1 MKLKREYDVIIVGAG
16 PAGIFTAL
24 EIAQYS
30 SLNVLIIEKGKS
42 IEKRQ
47 CPMEKTGK
55 CINCRP
61 VCHIISGWGGA
72 GAYSDGKLNL
82 SPDIGGFLGRYI
94 ERDKLIALIDYVD
107 RLYIKFGAPNK
118 TFEPDKETVEKI
130 KSEAAKKGLLFIPS
144 RIRHIGTE
152 KCFELLRS
160 IKEFLQEK
168 VDLIFNRA
176 AKRIIVENGKVRG
189 VELEDDKK
197 IQAKYVVLAP
207 GRGGSSW
214 LSEEAQRLKL
224 ETELNPVDIGVR
236 VEVSASVCEELTKIL
251 YEPKFIY
258 YSKTFDDT
266 VRTFCVNPYG
276 EVVRENINGIWTV
289 NGHSYADRKT
299 DNTNFAILSSTY
311 FTEPFKEPIL
321 YGQSIARL
329 ANFLGQGVLIQ
340 RLGDLKKGRR
350 STQERILRN
359 PVQPTLKDATPGD
372 LSFVLPYR
380 YLLNIIEMLEALDKL
395 MPGIDS
401 PQTLLYGVEV
411 KLYSMRLK
419 LSNSLETKVEN
430 LFAAGDG
437 AGISRGLIQAS
448 VSGILVAEEILRRHG

>member
-1 MKLKREYDVIIVGAG
+1 MRLKKEYDLIIVGAG

-24 EIAQYS
+24 ELLKKS
-30 SLNVLIIEKGKS
+30 SLHILIVEKGKS
-42 IEKRQ
+42 IEKRM
-47 CPMEKTGK
+47 CPMTTGK
-55 CINCRP
+55 KCLNCP
-61 VCHIISGWGGA
+61 TCDIISGWGGA
-72 GAYSDGKLNL
+72 GAFSDGKLNL
-82 SPDIGGFLGRYI
+82 SPDIGGFLGKYV
-94 ERDKLIALIDYVD
+94 ERGKLLELIDYVD
-107 RLYIKFGAPNK
+107 RVYLEFGAPNK
-118 TFEPDKETVEKI
+118 LFEPDRERVEKI
-130 KSEAAKKGLLFIPS
+130 KNEATKNGLLFVPS

-152 KCFELLRS
+152 RCFEVLKA
-160 IKEFLQEK
+160 IKERLQK
-168 VDLIFNRA
+168 NVDLLFNKS
-176 AKRIIVENGKVRG
+176 AKGIVIEKGKVRG
-189 VELEDDKK
+189 VELNDNTKVY
-197 IQAKYVVLAP
+197 ARYVVLAP
-207 GRGGSSW
+207 GRGGSRW
-214 LSEEAQRLKL
+214 LSEEARRLKL
-224 ETELNPVDIGVR
+224 STELNPVDIGVR
-236 VEVSASVCEELTKIL
+236 VEVSASICEELTNIL

-266 VRTFCVNPYG
+266 VRTFCVNPFG

-289 NGHSYADRKT
+289 NGHSYANRRT

-340 RLGDLKKGRR
+340 RLGDLRKGRR
-350 STQERILRN
+350 STEERIMRN

-395 MPGIDS
+395 MPGINS

-419 LSNSLETKVEN
+419 LNNYLETEIEN

-448 VSGILVAEEILRRHG
+448 ASGILVAREILNRHG